1 MTAARFHLG
10 NVREEQT
17 VTRHKIVLIGAGS
30 TTFTQ
35 RLVADL
41 ILDDSPIQ
49 WELALVDIDAEVL
62 ESIHL
67 VTQKMLQAKGAD
79 IPVTATTERREVLSG
94 ADFVVT
100 TIAVGGRRGWERDV
114 KVPRDHGV
122 FQPVGDTMMPGGISR
137 ALRMIPPMVAI
148 AEDIKELC
156 PEAYFFN
163 YSNPMTA
170 VCRAVRKATGVPLIG
185 LCHGV
190 HVSEGYLARFLG
202 VEEGTI
208 STFGVGLNH
217 LTFLTHIFYKGQ
229 DAFGLIREKLAA
241 QRATVQQEID
251 AKDEFVNWI
260 TGRAPR
266 YSDDPFSWGFF
277 EQYGVFPLMMDR
289 HISEFFPER
298 FPEGRYYGKTLGI
311 DAYPIDKRIAWGDEV
326 YEEFT
331 RLAHSEDPLPY
342 DFFDHVPGEHEQLLD
357 MLTSLLT
364 DRRETFSV
372 NMPNAGAVP
381 NLPDEAVLE
390 LPAAATAKG
399 FCQLHAGP
407 LPDVLAATLLP
418 KLRAIEITVEA
429 ALQGDFNLFVE
440 ALLSDGA
447 VREPERAER
456 LARDL
461 LETHREHLPQ
471 FAA

>member
-1 MTAARFHLG
+1 MTR
-10 NVREEQT
+10 R
-17 VTRHKIVLIGAGS
+17 KIVLIGAGS

-41 ILDDSPIQ
+41 ILGDGPFQ
-49 WELALVDIDAEVL
+49 WELALVDIDEEVL

-67 VTQKMLQAKGAD
+67 VTQKMLQAKGVN
-79 IPVTATTERREVLSG
+79 IPVTATTERREVLAG
-94 ADFVVT
+94 ASFVVT
-100 TIAVGGRRGWERDV
+100 TIAVGGRRGWELDV
-114 KVPRDHGV
+114 KVPREHGV
-122 FQPVGDTMMPGGISR
+122 FQPVGDTVMPGGVSR

-148 AEDIKELC
+148 AEDVAELC
-156 PEAYFFN
+156 PEAYFLN

-202 VEEGTI
+202 VEEGSI
-208 STFGVGLNH
+208 SSFGVGLNH
-217 LTFLTHIFYKGQ
+217 LTFLTHIFYQGQ
-229 DAFGLIREKLAA
+229 DAFPLIREKLAE
-241 QRATVQQEID
+241 QRSKVEEEIA

-289 HISEFFPER
+289 HVAEFFPER
-298 FPEGRYYGKTLGI
+298 FPGGRYYGKTLGV

-331 RLAHSEDPLPY
+331 RLARSGDPLPD
-342 DFFDHVPGEHEQLLD
+342 DFFDRVPGEHEQLLE
-357 MLTSLLT
+357 MMTSLLT
-364 DRRETFSV
+364 DKRETFSV
-372 NMPNAGAVP
+372 NLPNAGAVP
-381 NLPDEAVLE
+381 NLPLEAVLE
-390 LPAAATAKG
+390 LPAAATARG
-399 FCQLHAGP
+399 FCQLHAPP
-407 LPDVLAATLLP
+407 LPDVLAAMLLP
-418 KLRAIEITVEA
+418 KLRSIEITVEA

-440 ALLSDGA
+440 ALLSDGS
-447 VREPERAER
+447 VREPERAQR
-456 LARDL
+456 LARAL